1 MRGAPARAIVERM
14 VTPKR
19 VFETTPLVVAQIQ
32 HRQRLMRARERAA
45 GAGAPHHESKRD
57 RRTTSQKFGR
67 T

>member
-1 MRGAPARAIVERM
+1 MRGAPARAIVELM

-45 GAGAPHHESKRD
+45 GAGAPHHESKRE

>member
-1 MRGAPARAIVERM
+1 MRGAAARAIVEFM

-32 HRQRLMRARERAA
+32 QRERLMRARERAA
-45 GAGAPHHESKRD
+45 GAGAPHHEPKRD
-57 RRTTSQKFGR
+57 RLTTSQKFGR

>member
-1 MRGAPARAIVERM
+1 M

-19 VFETTPLVVAQIQ
+19 VFETTPLVVAQIE
-32 HRQRLMRARERAA
+32 HRQRLMRERERAA
-45 GAGAPHHESKRD
+45 GRGRRHRHESKRD

>member
-1 MRGAPARAIVERM
+1 MRDAPARAIVELM

-19 VFETTPLVVAQIQ
+19 VFETTPLVVAQIE

-45 GAGAPHHESKRD
+45 GAGAAHHESKRD
-57 RRTTSQKFGR
+57 RRTTSQKLGR